1 MIGAVGELDYF
12 SAHIR
17 LREPDKSKDKAEG
30 GTSVESSIPCS
41 HGGRALVV
49 KQAKEVE
56 NAEANSKYED
66 KAEGRIFGFVDVFR
80 SKLSKST
87 MDPWNPFASVTMG
100 EEPFNFLRALC
111 VFWLIWITSTAGAIG
126 GVAASLIRVP
136 TEVVKQRMQTGQF
149 TSAPNAVHHIVAKE
163 GIRGLYAAGRELSDP
178 ENAVIGAFAGRRP
191 CRLVL
196 LSPLGIRGLRAVREE
211 RARMSGSEVKKV
223 AEVAAKATTS
233 IDWDGMNKLL
243 VSEEARKEFTNLR
256 RAFDEVNH
264 QLQTKLSQVYYP
276 PSIANHARSGVLPL
290 LVRQFLLLSA
300 CFHLC
305 VVFDALNI
313 QQ

>member
-1 MIGAVGELDYF
+1 MDSRAMSLAAPWY
-12 SAHIR
+12 R
-17 LREPDKSKDKAEG
+17 RG

-178 ENAVIGAFAGRRP
+178 ENSVIGAFAVALWGE
-191 CRLVL
+191 LNHVL
-196 LSPLGIRGLRAVREE
+196 LRLTMTAVVC
-211 RARMSGSEVKKV
+211 MSRV
-223 AEVAAKATTS
+223 ANET
-233 IDWDGMNKLL
+233 
-243 VSEEARKEFTNLR
+243 
-256 RAFDEVNH
+256 
-264 QLQTKLSQVYYP
+264 
-276 PSIANHARSGVLPL
+276 
-290 LVRQFLLLSA
+290 
-300 CFHLC
+300 
-305 VVFDALNI
+305 
-313 QQ
+313 